1 MEQQMNRYIKVAGL
15 INLVKKINVELGE
28 FGLMADVVE
37 IPQEQPKQ
45 AAVRTSV
52 NPTPK
57 QGRKPKVLVEELPP
71 ETASLLKTIKAH
83 TAQGVTSR
91 TTVRK
96 VVGRQLSSMGFAQR
110 LRRLRELGFIE
121 VSGDLIRVK

>member
-1 MEQQMNRYIKVAGL
+1 MEQQMNRYLKAAGL
-15 INLVKKINVELGE
+15 IHLVKKINAELNE

-45 AAVRTSV
+45 AAVRTPV
-52 NPTPK
+52 NPTK
-57 QGRKPKVLVEELPP
+57 GRKPKVLVEELPP
-71 ETASLLKTIKAH
+71 ETAALLKTIKAH

-96 VVGRQLSSMGFAQR
+96 VVGRHLSSMGFAQR
-110 LRRLRELGFIE
+110 LRRLRELGFVE